1 MKYNVN
7 DWPNLEAGMSKE
19 YFLTDGY
26 GGFLSSTIL
35 GINTRRYHGIDH
47 RSLRAPVDRHI
58 FISKIAEE
66 IVIGGESYRLN
77 PDFDES
83 LKIKDLEPLQCV
95 EVGESVVHSYKL
107 PNHNIFIKREMIKAR
122 KTGYV
127 AISYEIINS
136 TDKKIYLNLYP
147 YCVDRDH
154 HKLRKDMEINI
165 KQHNIENG
173 VCYSFDRGDCYMEME
188 NAVFEREDSWTPWL
202 YYPVEKLRGLDFKEK
217 AFVPTKIKICV
228 KSNTRN
234 ESVLYLKS
242 KQDEHFFKDI
252 KEDLNKRMDKIVKKS
267 GFKTEFGKELVRAAD
282 KFIVHRKS
290 TENKTII
297 AGYPWFTDWGRDTMI
312 AFPGITLATKRFGE
326 AKSILISFSKYLKD
340 GLIPNMFPDENEE
353 PLYNTC
359 DATLWY
365 FIACYKYYKETGDKE
380 FIESIY
386 TKLEEVIKKHMC
398 GTKGPIF
405 KSENGLIWAGTDQTQ
420 LTWMDVKVE
429 GWIPI
434 KRHGFAVEINALWYN
449 ALCIMEIFSNIC
461 GGDSSYYF
469 KEASAVKEA
478 YEDLFWNEEK
488 EYLNDVVRENYV
500 ETALKPNQILAV
512 SLPFELLDE
521 DKSKLVVDKILS
533 KLYTPL
539 GLRTLENDDI
549 NYEPYYEGCALER
562 DGAYHRGTVWPWL
575 LGEWIKAYTSVYGLD
590 EFVSQIGFDAI
601 EMNLKEGGIGSI
613 GEIYEGMYPHIG
625 RGCFAQA
632 WSIGTILESYIL
644 FDKGVE
650 K

>member
-7 DWPNLEAGMSKE
+7 DWPNLETGMSKE

-58 FISKIAEE
+58 FINKIDEE
-66 IVIGGESYRLN
+66 IVIEGENYKLN
-77 PDFDES
+77 PDFDGS

-95 EVGESVVHSYKL
+95 EVAESIVHSYKI
-107 PNHNIFIKREMIKAR
+107 PNHNVFMKREMIKAR

-127 AISYEIINS
+127 AISYEIINN
-136 TDKKIYLNLYP
+136 TDKEIYLNLYP

-154 HKLRKDMEINI
+154 HKLRKDMKINI
-165 KQHNIENG
+165 EQETIENG
-173 VCYSFDRGDCYMEME
+173 ICYSFDRGDCYIEME
-188 NAVFEREDSWTPWL
+188 NAVFERENRWTPWL
-202 YYPVEKLRGLDFKEK
+202 YYPAEKFRGLDFKEK
-217 AFVPTKIKICV
+217 AFVPTKIKIYV
-228 KSNTRN
+228 EANTRKK
-234 ESVLYLKS
+234 SVLYLKS
-242 KQDEHFFKDI
+242 KQDEEFFEDV
-252 KEDLNKRMDKIVKKS
+252 KEGLNKRMDKIVRQS
-267 GFKTEFGKELVRAAD
+267 GFKTEFGKELVKAAD

-312 AFPGITLATKRFGE
+312 AFSGITLATKRFEE
-326 AKSILISFSKYLKD
+326 AKSI
-340 GLIPNMFPDENEE
+340 
-353 PLYNTC
+353 
-359 DATLWY
+359 
-365 FIACYKYYKETGDKE
+365 
-380 FIESIY
+380 Y
-386 TKLEEVIKKHMC
+386 TRLEEVIKKHIC
-398 GTKGPIF
+398 GTNGPIF
-405 KSENGLIWAGTDQTQ
+405 RSENGLIWAGTDQTQ

-449 ALCIMEIFSNIC
+449 ALCIMERFSKIC
-461 GGDSSYYF
+461 GGDSLYYF
-469 KEASAVKEA
+469 KEAKAVKDA
-478 YEDLFWNEEK
+478 YEGLFWNEEK

-500 ETALKPNQILAV
+500 ETALKPNQILAI
-512 SLPFELLDE
+512 SLPFKLLEE

-590 EFVSQIGFDAI
+590 EFVNKIGFDAI

-632 WSIGTILESYIL
+632 WSIGTMLEAYIL